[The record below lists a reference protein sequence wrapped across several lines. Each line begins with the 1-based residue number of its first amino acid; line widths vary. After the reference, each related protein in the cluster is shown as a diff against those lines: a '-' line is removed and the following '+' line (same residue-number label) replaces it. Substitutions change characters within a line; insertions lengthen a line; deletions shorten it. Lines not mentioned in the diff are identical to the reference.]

1 MWKGYLIRHN
11 KQQHA
16 VPPLFAFLE
25 KPEGV
30 LPPPPI
36 RARVK
41 KPSESKVESYDSP
54 VNSTLF

>member
-16 VPPLFAFLE
+16 VSPFFAFLE

-30 LPPPPI
+30 LPPPI
-36 RARVK
+36 RMRVT